1 MSLEFMRETSRVLI
15 VGVGGVG
22 CEVLKNLILKRV
34 AYIDIIDMDTIELSN
49 LNRQFM
55 FATRDIGRAKAEV
68 AAEWIL
74 KGHPQYS
81 GKLRYHVGRIEDC
94 PDAFYSQFH
103 LVVSA
108 LDSIEARRWLNAKIV
123 HLGRENPI
131 PLIDTAS
138 EGFKGHVRLVIPS
151 ITACIECMSSLYAD
165 DERVPLCTLAGSPR
179 NLGHCLEWVLLN
191 DETSPIEVILEK
203 TKQRALDFGID
214 ASNLSKRFI
223 EGFTKRVVPS
233 LASTNAIIGGIASQ
247 MIGKVLGGPLEV
259 ENNFIF
265 YNGAEGIHLTRL
277 RIDRLPDCYV
287 CRGEEK
293 NEVYQ

>member
-1 MSLEFMRETSRVLI
+1 
-15 VGVGGVG
+15 
-22 CEVLKNLILKRV
+22 
-34 AYIDIIDMDTIELSN
+34 
-49 LNRQFM
+49 
-55 FATRDIGRAKAEV
+55 
-68 AAEWIL
+68 
-74 KGHPQYS
+74 
-81 GKLRYHVGRIEDC
+81 
-94 PDAFYSQFH
+94 
-103 LVVSA
+103 
-108 LDSIEARRWLNAKIV
+108 
-123 HLGRENPI
+123 
-131 PLIDTAS
+131 
-138 EGFKGHVRLVIPS
+138 
-151 ITACIECMSSLYAD
+151 
-165 DERVPLCTLAGSPR
+165 
-179 NLGHCLEWVLLN
+179 
-191 DETSPIEVILEK
+191 
-203 TKQRALDFGID
+203 LDFGID